1 MKTRKLYQI
10 RSNNGSIG
18 NRLRCIE
25 HARRAIKTCK
35 KLGIVARMAPVAVN
49 AEEFDSFGRRVH
61 KVEQIDIYTGLK
73 VAA

>member
-18 NRLRCIE
+18 NRLRSIE

-35 KLGIVARMAPVAVN
+35 KLGINARMAPVAVN
-49 AEEFDSFGRRVH
+49 AQEFDGFGRRIHAVA
-61 KVEQIDIYTGLK
+61 KVDLYTGLK